1 MDWKVLYRVSIY
13 AWTVQNMRMMYI
25 LVWSAL
31 ALTVCGYNQFDDS
44 VLFHLSWPGPELE
57 SPPPGSRIAETIEV
71 STADNERYRCTLP
84 VPLSET
90 EDSEEEY
97 LGLSAAQLMKPIYRQ
112 VSCTYRI
119 ETYWT
124 YELCHGKY
132 IRQYHEEKET
142 GKKIKLQEYYL
153 GRFQSGDDASKQK
166 PPPEEGKQGKTE
178 MVPYRKLDGIDMP
191 FFPEFM
197 ADGTPCDLKSGVP
210 RTALILYMCH
220 PDSKNEIVSV
230 EEVTTCNYE
239 IIVFTPLL
247 CQHPD
252 YRQKD
257 TPVNNIH
264 CHAISD
270 APVKPKT
277 LQQVER
283 EAQQMQ
289 TQSQRARQRSGA
301 GIVVFK
307 RVVQYHTH
315 KARQRSGAGSVHYH
329 KKQDPTGPVDP
340 GPLKAKLPSKLPTQ
354 SSSSEQATKGF
365 QITSLTDRQVLEE
378 FLRGEYCL
386 KGGTGWWKH
395 EFCYGKHVQQY
406 HEDQKLG
413 NTVISIGT
421 WNKQEH
427 LDWAKDNPGQATPR
441 RHRDDGKVR
450 MVTHYYGHGDMCD
463 VTGRPREVL
472 VKLKCKTSDKH
483 SVTIYLIEPNT
494 CEYILGVES
503 PIICSLLDTADEN
516 GLLSVP
522 TDTVKGP

>member
-1 MDWKVLYRVSIY
+1 MDWKVLLRVPMYI
-13 AWTVQNMRMMYI
+13 WTVWNVRMLYI
-25 LVWSAL
+25 FGWSAL
-31 ALTVCGYNQFDDS
+31 VLSVCGYNQFDDS

-57 SPPPGSRIAETIEV
+57 SPPSGSRIAETIEV

-90 EDSEEEY
+90 EDADEDY
-97 LGLSAAQLMKPIYRQ
+97 VGPSAAELMKPIYKQ

-153 GRFQSGDDASKQK
+153 GRFQSAEDTQK

-178 MVPYRKLDGIDMP
+178 MVPYRKLDGVDMP
-191 FFPEFM
+191 FFPEYM

-210 RTALILYMCH
+210 RTALLLYMCH

-230 EEVTTCNYE
+230 EEVTTCAYE

-257 TPVNNIH
+257 TPVNDIH
-264 CHAISD
+264 CHAIHD
-270 APVKPKT
+270 APIKPKI

-283 EAQQMQ
+283 EAQQAQ
-289 TQSQRARQRSGA
+289 TQTQRARQRSGA
-301 GIVVFK
+301 GSMAFK
-307 RVVQYHTH
+307 RVEPFRGQ
-315 KARQRSGAGSVHYH
+315 
-329 KKQDPTGPVDP
+329 KQDPTGPADS

-354 SSSSEQATKGF
+354 SSSSEQATQGF
-365 QITSLTDRQVLEE
+365 KITSLTDKQVLEE

-395 EFCYGKHVQQY
+395 EFCYGKHVHQV

-413 NTVISIGT
+413 NTVIRIGT
-421 WNKQEH
+421 WNNQEH
-427 LDWAKDNPGQATPR
+427 LDWAEKNPGQATPR
-441 RHRDDGKVR
+441 RNREDGKVR
-450 MVTHYYGHGDMCD
+450 MVTHYYGHGDTCD
-463 VTGRPREVL
+463 VTGKPREVL
-472 VKLKCKTSDKH
+472 VKMKCKIADKH

-503 PIICSLLDTADEN
+503 PIICSLLDTADEH

-522 TDTVKGP
+522 SDTVKGP

>member
-1 MDWKVLYRVSIY
+1 MDWKVVFRVPVYI
-13 AWTVQNMRMMYI
+13 WTVWNMKMLYI
-25 LVWSAL
+25 FGWSAL
-31 ALTVCGYNQFDDS
+31 VLTVCGFNQFDDS

-57 SPPPGSRIAETIEV
+57 SPPPGSRIAEAIEV

-90 EDSEEEY
+90 EDSDEEY
-97 LGLSAAQLMKPIYRQ
+97 LGPSAAELMKPIYRQ

-153 GRFQSGDDASKQK
+153 GRFQSAEGTQK

-191 FFPEFM
+191 FFPEYM
-197 ADGTPCDLKSGVP
+197 SDGTPCDLKSEVP
-210 RTALILYMCH
+210 RTALLLYMCH

-247 CQHPD
+247 CRHPD

-257 TPVNNIH
+257 TPVNGIH
-264 CHAISD
+264 CHAIHD
-270 APVKPKT
+270 APIKPKI
-277 LQQVER
+277 LQQVEK
-283 EAQQMQ
+283 ESQQMQ

-301 GIVVFK
+301 GNVVFK
-307 RVVQYHTH
+307 RVDPYQ
-315 KARQRSGAGSVHYH
+315 
-329 KKQDPTGPVDP
+329 KKQDPTGPVDS
-340 GPLKAKLPSKLPTQ
+340 GPLKAKLPSRLPTQ
-354 SSSSEQATKGF
+354 ASSSSSSSEQSSKGF
-365 QITSLTDRQVLEE
+365 KITSLTDKQLLEE

-395 EFCYGKHVQQY
+395 EFCYGKHVHQY

-427 LDWAKDNPGQATPR
+427 LDWAKENPGQATPR
-441 RHRDDGKVR
+441 RNREDGKVR

-472 VKLKCKTSDKH
+472 VKMKCKVSDQH